1 MAFVLYGWRSFMEK
15 KVLTL
20 RPIDEF
26 WNEWMEGPE
35 FVAVLQE
42 MEPEL
47 QAVWDVLRLTQGL
60 PQKELAEF

>member
-1 MAFVLYGWRSFMEK
+1 MEK